1 MATRWSEIMT
11 LSSLCNDFNTSTA
24 DASGGD
30 EVAWVSIARSRSYL
44 SGVVR
49 RIKYELWLTMIWVQH
64 DVRSVADL
72 SDRPA
77 AMHVGRESGTGTPDG
92 MRSLKQARRS
102 FLGEQEQIEKVL
114 ERARHAA
121 EMRR

>member
-1 MATRWSEIMT
+1 MNWC
-11 LSSLCNDFNTSTA
+11 SLCNYFYTRTG
-24 DASGGD
+24 ASGGD
-30 EVAWVSIARSRSYL
+30 EVARVPIARNRSYVAR
-44 SGVVR
+44 VVR
-49 RIKYELWLTMIWVQH
+49 RIKYELRLTMIWVQH

-77 AMHVGRESGTGTPDG
+77 AMHVGQEIGTWTPEG
-92 MRSLKQARRS
+92 MLSLKQVRRS
-102 FLGEQEQIEKVL
+102 FLGEEEQIEKVL